1 MYWDKQQSSTK
12 MAKSEFHPRPLSK
25 WQSLS
30 FVALTKWP
38 KATTLDRKANRLAL
52 FYQVKSNI
60 TKISKYLQITYL

>member
-12 MAKSEFHPRPLSK
+12 MAKSEFHPWPLSK

-38 KATTLDRKANRLAL
+38 KATTLDRKAN
-52 FYQVKSNI
+52 
-60 TKISKYLQITYL
+60 